1 MESTPAVVDTVVL
14 RYFLLADRFELL
26 LQVLGQPLIVS
37 RVVYDPED
45 AGDERA
51 MSEMVRSIH
60 VQSQR
65 SVDKSRREEERKR
78 ADRFATRLAAIH
90 GHSADGTI
98 SVIDMRESELKLFSR
113 LSSDDHVAEFGLTFP
128 LDEGEAAS
136 LAIAIQRGWVF
147 VSDDSDALKAMRSI
161 KRSPPYQR
169 IRKILI
175 EAADL
180 GLVSQSEA
188 NTIHTE
194 MRMCGF
200 WDVTAPFTGLEA

>member
-14 RYFLLADRFELL
+14 RYFLLVEQFKLL
-26 LQVLGQPLIVS
+26 LQAFGEPLMVS

-65 SVDKSRREEERKR
+65 SIDKGRREEERKR

-90 GHSADGTI
+90 GHAADETI
-98 SVIDMRESELKLFSR
+98 SVIDMSESELELFSR
-113 LSSDDHVAEFGLTFP
+113 LSSDVHVAEFGLTFP
-128 LDEGEAAS
+128 LDEGEAAT
-136 LAIAIQRGWVF
+136 LAIAIERGWVF

-161 KRSPPYQR
+161 KQSHPYQR
-169 IRKILI
+169 IRRILI
-175 EAADL
+175 EVVDL
-180 GLVSQSEA
+180 GLISRSEA
-188 NTIHTE
+188 NSIHAT
-194 MRMCGF
+194 MREFGF
-200 WDVTAPFTGLEA
+200 WDKQPPFSALS